1 MSFSSI
7 ASMLS
12 AAQESGQPLYAV
24 IRDADCQE
32 NGYDAAASY
41 RQIAALWTA
50 MQQSSRQY
58 CASDRS
64 NSGLIGGDAARFRA
78 AAEAGRL
85 LGGTYF
91 QRVTEEALKVAECNA
106 CMKRIVAAPT
116 AGSCGVLPAVLIPL
130 VEVRDVAEE
139 TILQALY
146 IAAGFGQV
154 TALRASVAGAEG
166 GCQAEVGSASAM
178 AASAAVELF
187 GGTPR
192 QCMDAA
198 SFAMVNILG
207 LVCDPIGGLVEN
219 PCQNRNA
226 MGASNALISAELSLA
241 GVKSITPIDET
252 IGVMY
257 AVGRSIPSE
266 LRETSLG
273 GMAVAKSACEN
284 CMACANKRNK
294 MKK

>member
-91 QRVTEEALKVAECNA
+91 QRVTEQALKVAECNA

-130 VEVRDVAEE
+130 AEERDVPEE

-219 PCQNRNA
+219 PWRP
-226 MGASNALISAELSLA
+226 LEDF
-241 GVKSITPIDET
+241 PEDD
-252 IGVMY
+252 
-257 AVGRSIPSE
+257 
-266 LRETSLG
+266 
-273 GMAVAKSACEN
+273 CE
-284 CMACANKRNK
+284 M
-294 MKK
+294 

>member
-130 VEVRDVAEE
+130 AEVRDVAEE

-166 GCQAEVGSASAM
+166 GCQAEIGTASAM
-178 AASAAVELF
+178 AAGALVTLR
-187 GGTPR
+187 GGTNE
-192 QCMDAA
+192 QIGHAVAIALKNLM
-198 SFAMVNILG
+198 G
-207 LVCDPIGGLVEN
+207 LVCDPVAGLVEV
-219 PCQNRNA
+219 PCVKRNVIGAVNAISAADMALAGIESRIPVDEVIDA
-226 MGASNALISAELSLA
+226 MGE
-241 GVKSITPIDET
+241 
-252 IGVMY
+252 
-257 AVGRSIPSE
+257 VGRRMPVE
-266 LRETSLG
+266 FRETALG
-273 GMAVAKSACEN
+273 GLAATPTGEAVKARMPHGAQ
-284 CMACANKRNK
+284 
-294 MKK
+294 

>member
-130 VEVRDVAEE
+130 AEERDVPEE

-166 GCQAEVGSASAM
+166 GCQAEIGTASAM
-178 AASAAVELF
+178 AAGLTSFWIEPCLLYRHGFGSTGLWGYFARYAAYAAATA
-187 GGTPR
+187 GGCLLTGWI
-192 QCMDAA
+192 AA
-198 SFAMVNILG
+198 RIPGAGIPAFLG
-207 LVCDPIGGLVEN
+207 KMAVCALVP
-219 PCQNRNA
+219 
-226 MGASNALISAELSLA
+226 NALFWLCF
-241 GVKSITPIDET
+241 
-252 IGVMY
+252 
-257 AVGRSIPSE
+257 GRTAAFALIHTKVQKF
-266 LRETSLG
+266 LCG
-273 GMAVAKSACEN
+273 
-284 CMACANKRNK
+284 KRRARRQAP
-294 MKK
+294 